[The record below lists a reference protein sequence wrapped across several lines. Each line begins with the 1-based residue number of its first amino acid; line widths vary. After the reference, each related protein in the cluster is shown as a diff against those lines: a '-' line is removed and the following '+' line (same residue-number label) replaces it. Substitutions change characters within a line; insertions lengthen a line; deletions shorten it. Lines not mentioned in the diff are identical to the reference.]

1 MIRHPDPLAGG
12 GPFEL
17 ETKGMPRQTRRSL
30 PIALL
35 RAREAVMSKF
45 RPMLARHDI
54 NEQQWRVIRMLGE
67 HGELDASQLA
77 EKALVLAPSLT
88 RMIRTL
94 EKARLI
100 VKRKDKGDKR
110 RTLVSISAKGRSL
123 INEVAPESAEIY
135 SELQNKFGK
144 AEMERLLDLLESVIE
159 QCGTPE
165 SAPL

>member
-12 GPFEL
+12 GPLEL

>member
-12 GPFEL
+12 GQLEL
-17 ETKGMPRQTRRSL
+17 ETKGMPIQTRRSL

-77 EKALVLAPSLT
+77 GKALVLAPSLT

-100 VKRKDKGDKR
+100 TKRKDKDDKR

-135 SELQNKFGK
+135 SELQKKFGK
-144 AEMERLLDLLESVIE
+144 ADMERLLDLLETVIQ
-159 QCGTPE
+159 QCEPTE
-165 SAPL
+165 STAL